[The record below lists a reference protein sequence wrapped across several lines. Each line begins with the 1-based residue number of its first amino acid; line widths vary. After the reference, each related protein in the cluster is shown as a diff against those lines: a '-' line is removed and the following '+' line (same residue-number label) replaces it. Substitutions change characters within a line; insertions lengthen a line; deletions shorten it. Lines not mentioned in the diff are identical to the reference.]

1 MTANPLARKQTMSA
15 RQSTAHCREKPR
27 CSYSSRNRNE
37 HRARGVLLVYLHDS
51 AVDGVVE
58 VLGLEHCRFQDAV
71 EVDDLIGVGDG
82 GGGVSLLLR
91 AHDAWRARPVAAFS
105 SRAWLSFYSRLG
117 KASKGR
123 KKPRILA
130 PDVVPFHHQ
139 HHLFMLF
146 QQSQRQISH

>member
-1 MTANPLARKQTMSA
+1 MANALARKQTMA
-15 RQSTAHCREKPR
+15 AKQSTAHYRER
-27 CSYSSRNRNE
+27 SQAAAYSLQSRTETN
-37 HRARGVLLVYLHDS
+37 RGVPVFYLHDP

-130 PDVVPFHHQ
+130 PDVAPFHHQ
-139 HHLFMLF
+139 YHVFMLF